1 MSDHLDDRDEL
12 AELRALG
19 ARAGS
24 DPVTWEA
31 PPPDLWSR
39 IAEEAGVDPD
49 LAPPTGGPPSSDE
62 DHGTDA
68 PRPGAV
74 VELDRR
80 RRPVPLLLTAAAAVV
95 LLAGVVAVAV
105 LAGRDPEPTIV
116 ASSALDLLPGDGE
129 GHAELVEVDG
139 RLRLRVDLSGVEPD
153 DGFLEVWLID
163 PDVTQLVSLGPVR
176 EDGLYD
182 LPPTIDPEAFPIVD
196 VSIEPLDGDPTH
208 SGNSVLRGQLTF

>member
-1 MSDHLDDRDEL
+1 MSEHPDGGDEL
-12 AELRALG
+12 AALRALG

-24 DPVTWEA
+24 DPVRWET
-31 PPPDLWSR
+31 PPPDLWAR
-39 IAEEAGVDPD
+39 IAEQAGVDPD
-49 LAPPTGGPPSSDE
+49 LAPPTGESPRSDE
-62 DHGTDA
+62 DHGTA

-80 RRPVPLLLTAAAAVV
+80 RRPFPLLLTAAAALV

-105 LAGRDPEPTIV
+105 LAGRDPEPTVV

-139 RLRLRVDLSGVEPD
+139 RLRLRVDLAGVEPD

-163 PDVTQLVSLGPVR
+163 PEVTQLVSLGPVR

-182 LPPTIDPEAFPIVD
+182 LPPTIDPKAFPIVD